1 MLNEKAKTEEMNSL
15 IERADKIIETAELET
30 RELTESELTELND
43 IKGKVTT
50 ISETIKTMNEINK
63 TRSTET
69 MEVIKNEQAIEE
81 TRSVEEIEY
90 RAFDDFLRGVV
101 NERNGEM
108 TYGNNGAVIPQT
120 IAKKIVAKVYDISP
134 ILAKAT
140 RFNVKGNLEI
150 PVYPATGTGLSV
162 GYAAEFTDL
171 TSSTGDFTKVELKGF
186 VIGALSIVS
195 KSLINNADF
204 DLVGFVVD
212 RMGYEI
218 AKFIEGQLINGTSQK
233 IAGLSDC
240 TNVKTLT
247 STSAITGDDL
257 IALQGMVKDIYQ
269 DNAMWVMSSAT
280 RDYLRTLKDSEN
292 RYLLNDDISAPFGK
306 TLLGRP
312 VYVSDNANDIGA
324 SKKVIY
330 YGDMS
335 GLGVKFAEEIN
346 IEVLRERY
354 APQHAVGI
362 LGFAELDAKTLDNQK
377 IAVLCMG
384 ATT

>member
-15 IERADKIIETAELET
+15 IERADTIIETAELEK

-69 MEVIKNEQAIEE
+69 MEVIKNEQVVEE
-81 TRSVEEIEY
+81 TRSVEELEY
-90 RAFDDFLRGVV
+90 RAFDDYLRGVV

-108 TYGNNGAVIPQT
+108 TLGNNGSVIPQT
-120 IAKKIVAKVYDISP
+120 IAKQIIAKVYDISP
-134 ILAKAT
+134 ILEKAT

-150 PVYPATGTGLSV
+150 PVYPASGTGLSV
-162 GYAAEFTDL
+162 GYATEFTDL

-212 RMGYEI
+212 RMAYEI

-257 IALQGMVKDIYQ
+257 IALQSKVKDIYQ
-269 DNAMWVMSSAT
+269 DNAMWIMSSAT

-306 TLLGRP
+306 TLLGKP
-312 VYVSDNANDIGA
+312 VYVSENANDIAAG
-324 SKKVIY
+324 KKVIY

-354 APQHAVGI
+354 APQHAVGV
-362 LGFAELDAKTLDNQK
+362 LGFCELDAKTLDNQK
-377 IAVLCMG
+377 IAVLQMG
-384 ATT
+384 STQ

>member
-15 IERADKIIETAELET
+15 IERADEIIETAELET

-81 TRSVEEIEY
+81 TRSVEELEY

-101 NERNGEM
+101 NERANM
-108 TYGNNGAVIPQT
+108 TLANNGAVIPQT
-120 IAKKIVAKVYDISP
+120 IAKQIVAKVYDISP

-140 RFNVKGNLEI
+140 RFNVKGNLEV
-150 PVYPATGTGLSV
+150 PVYPASGTGLSV
-162 GYAAEFTDL
+162 GYATEFTDL

-212 RMGYEI
+212 RIAYEI
-218 AKFIEGQLINGTSQK
+218 AKFIEGQLINGTSGK
-233 IAGLSDC
+233 ILGLSDC
-240 TNVKTLT
+240 TNTKTTT
-247 STSAITGDDL
+247 SSSAITADEL
-257 IALQGMVKDIYQ
+257 IGLQGLVKDIYQ
-269 DNAMWVMSSAT
+269 DNAMWIMSSAT

-306 TLLGRP
+306 TLLGKP
-312 VYVSDNANDIGA
+312 VYVSENCNDITA
-324 SKKVIY
+324 DKPVIY

-362 LGFAELDAKTLDNQK
+362 LGFCELDAKTIDNQK
-377 IAVLCMG
+377 IAVLKMDDG
-384 ATT
+384 V

>member
-15 IERADKIIETAELET
+15 IERADTIVETAELEK
-30 RELTESELTELND
+30 RELTETELTELNE

-81 TRSVEEIEY
+81 TRSVEELEY

-101 NERNGEM
+101 NERANM
-108 TYGNNGAVIPQT
+108 TLANNGAIIPQT
-120 IAKKIVAKVYDISP
+120 IAKQIVAKVYDISP

-150 PVYPATGTGLSV
+150 PVYPASGTGLSV
-162 GYAAEFTDL
+162 GYATEFTDL

-212 RMGYEI
+212 RMAYEI
-218 AKFIEGQLINGTSQK
+218 AKFIEGQLINGTASK

-240 TNVKTLT
+240 TNTKTTT
-247 STSAITGDDL
+247 SSSAITVDEL
-257 IALQGMVKDIYQ
+257 IGLQGMVKDIYQ
-269 DNAMWVMSSAT
+269 DNAMWIMSSAT

-306 TLLGRP
+306 TLLGKP
-312 VYVSDNANDIGA
+312 VYVSENCNNITAD
-324 SKKVIY
+324 KPVIY

-354 APQHAVGI
+354 APQHAVGV
-362 LGFAELDAKTLDNQK
+362 LGFCELDAKTIDNQK
-377 IAVLCMG
+377 IAVLKMDDG
-384 ATT
+384 V

>member
-108 TYGNNGAVIPQT
+108 TIGNNGAVIPQT

-162 GYAAEFTDL
+162 GYATEFTDL